1 MSDMQ
6 LRDIVHAAL
15 LVAGEPL
22 TLDRLAALFE
32 EGACPDREALRGA
45 LADLEAALAG
55 GPVEL
60 QCIDKAYRLQTRV
73 EFAPWLNR
81 LSAEKPP
88 KYSRATLETLA
99 IIAYRQPV
107 TRGEIEA
114 IRGVAVSSEI
124 LKTLMQRE
132 WIRQVGAKEVPGRP
146 ALFGTTRGFLEYFNL
161 TSLAD
166 LPPLADL
173 RGDPAHGESLAV
185 ADQIKQAEQAEQ
197 AEQALS
203 PDREDGSA
211 AGPPASSTDE

>member
-1 MSDMQ
+1 MSEMQ
-6 LRDIVHAAL
+6 LKDIVYAAL
-15 LVAGEPL
+15 LAAGEPL
-22 TLDRLAALFE
+22 TLDRLGALFDE
-32 EGACPDREALRGA
+32 DVRPDREVLRAALGE
-45 LADLEAALAG
+45 LEAALAT

-60 QCIDKAYRLQTRV
+60 QCIDKAYRLQTRIA
-73 EFAPWLNR
+73 FAPWLRR
-81 LSAEKPP
+81 LSAERPP

-132 WIRQVGAKEVPGRP
+132 WIRQVGTKEVPGRP
-146 ALFGTTRGFLEYFNL
+146 ALFGTTRVFLEYFSL

-173 RGDPAHGESLAV
+173 RAERIPGETADDTPEDAGAV
-185 ADQIKQAEQAEQ
+185 AADGDAEQAAVTE
-197 AEQALS
+197 E
-203 PDREDGSA
+203 A
-211 AGPPASSTDE
+211 AGPQPPVADE